1 MKPLHSFS
9 LFLALRYLKP
19 RRTFLSIIT
28 LISILGVVLG
38 VCVLILVI
46 SVMTGFDRELRK
58 KVLGFDPHLVVSGDS
73 IMRHWQ
79 DLSDQVSEVEEV
91 TVVSPFVQGPVIV
104 EFHGRRL
111 APKIRG
117 IDADIELEILSIDEF
132 MFSGEPV
139 LFGDQALL
147 GRELAHALGVRPG
160 DFITVYSPGNL
171 GDILEELRQVEEGA
185 EEKSLQDLRELILPA
200 ELEVT
205 GIFHSGRYVYDSE
218 FVLVPLHIGQELYGL
233 RDGVHGL
240 NLRTQDPDRAALVK
254 NKVNARLSPPF
265 HALSWMD
272 LNRQFFEAI
281 KLERTVM
288 FFLLFFIIIVAAF
301 GIMNTLITFTVQKT
315 REIGI
320 MKALGADTA
329 RIIWVFLAQGM
340 VVGAFGTLG
349 GLGLG
354 MLLVQYRNE
363 FSAWLGG
370 RLGIEVFPQEV
381 YQFAEIPAEVVPQ
394 DVMVICVSAF
404 VICSLAALLP
414 AWFAARLDPV
424 KALRYE

>member
-1 MKPLHSFS
+1 MSV
-9 LFLALRYLKP
+9 
-19 RRTFLSIIT
+19 IT
-28 LISILGVVLG
+28 LISIAGVVIG

-46 SVMTGFDRELRK
+46 AVMTGFDRELRS
-58 KVLGFDPHLVVSGDS
+58 KVLGFDAHMVVSGDS
-73 IMRHWQ
+73 ILRYWPE
-79 DLSDQVSEVEEV
+79 LSEELREHPEVKFA
-91 TVVSPFVQGPVIV
+91 SPFVHGPVIA

-117 IDADIELEILSIDEF
+117 VDAEVELEAIQIEEF
-132 MFSGEPV
+132 LVAGEPV
-139 LFGDQALL
+139 LWGDHVIL
-147 GRELAHALGVRPG
+147 GSELAASLGIRVG
-160 DFITVYSPGNL
+160 DTLIVYSPGNL
-171 GDILEELRQVEEGA
+171 GELLDELHSLEERGTEA
-185 EEKSLQDLRELILPA
+185 SLDQLRELILPA

-205 GIFHSGRYVYDSE
+205 GIFESGRYIYDSE
-218 FVLVPLHIGQELYGL
+218 ILLVPLHIGQELYGL

-240 NLRTQDPDRAALVK
+240 NLRLTDPDRAQLVK
-254 NKVNARLSPPF
+254 GDINRELTPPF
-265 HALSWMD
+265 FAQSWMD

-315 REIGI
+315 REIGV
-320 MKALGADTA
+320 MKALGADTS
-329 RIIWVFLAQGM
+329 RIVWVFLAQGM

-363 FSAWLGG
+363 FSAWLGNT
-370 RLGIEVFPQEV
+370 LNIEIFPAQV
-381 YQFAEIPAEVVPQ
+381 YQFAEIPAEVVGQ
-394 DVMVICVSAF
+394 DVVLICVSAF
-404 VICSLAALLP
+404 LICALAALIP